1 MQTWGRGG
9 RRREN
14 LMSSERSFQSELM
27 KMEVKKRRKT
37 MTMKKEKKNL
47 ETATALFFL
56 LMVKFK
62 KNQRVK
68 NPKNLKLLLL
78 RQHLPLILQNFRPS

>member
-37 MTMKKEKKNL
+37 MTMKKEKKKRLYLCNH
-47 ETATALFFL
+47 
-56 LMVKFK
+56 
-62 KNQRVK
+62 R
-68 NPKNLKLLLL
+68 
-78 RQHLPLILQNFRPS
+78 